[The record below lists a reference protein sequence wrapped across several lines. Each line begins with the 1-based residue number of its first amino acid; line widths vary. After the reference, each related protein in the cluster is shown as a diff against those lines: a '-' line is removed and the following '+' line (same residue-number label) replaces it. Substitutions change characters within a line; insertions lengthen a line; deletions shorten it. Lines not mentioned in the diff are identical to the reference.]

1 MCHGGM
7 IVSFT
12 EIMILRI
19 LYFLYSVEGNIMF
32 KISHLDEKI
41 KMILLQI
48 PMNFRSSGL
57 ALQHAVPLYRH
68 ASPADD

>member
-1 MCHGGM
+1 MEVM
-7 IVSFT
+7 VVSFT
-12 EIMILRI
+12 EIMILQI

-32 KISHLDEKI
+32 EISHLDEKI

-48 PMNFRSSGL
+48 PMNLRSSGP
-57 ALQHAVPLYRH
+57 ALQHAAPLYRH

>member
-1 MCHGGM
+1 M
-7 IVSFT
+7 S
-12 EIMILRI
+12 
-19 LYFLYSVEGNIMF
+19 

-48 PMNFRSSGL
+48 PMNLQSSGS
-57 ALQHAVPLYRH
+57 ALQHAALYRH